1 MGGLA
6 SHLAGSTH
14 SARKT
19 SKTSKTARCVSGG
32 VGSMG
37 GGVGG
42 GMGGGVGGGMG
53 GGVAA
58 VGVATPRDGPIGTP
72 RPSYLAA
79 LVQAG

>member
-42 GMGGGVGGGMG
+42 GVGGGMG

>member
-42 GMGGGVGGGMG
+42 GMGGGVGGG
-53 GGVAA
+53 VAA